1 MTNISIIDM
10 TGAEKGTI
18 NADAVLVQDK
28 GDQAV
33 KDAVVAYLTNCRQG
47 NACTKTR
54 GEVAGSNAKPWRQ
67 KGTGRARSGEKRSP
81 VWRGGGVVFGPRPRH
96 FEWNLNQKVRTLA
109 LQRAFS
115 DRIIEEEV
123 IAVEAITPATAKTKD
138 FAAQIM
144 AIAGTDNVLVLVDN
158 VDTNLRLASRNLPKV
173 DVIRAC
179 DISAYMMLLHKK
191 VIISKVA
198 YDVLVGRFNKEDA
211 K

>member
-1 MTNISIIDM
+1 MAEISIVDIQ
-10 TGAEKGTI
+10 GAAAGTI
-18 NADAVLVQDK
+18 NADAILVQDK
-28 GDQAV
+28 GAQAV

-96 FEWNLNQKVRTLA
+96 FEWNLNQKVRLLA
-109 LQRAFS
+109 VQRAFS
-115 DRIIEEEV
+115 DRIVAGEV
-123 IAVEAITPATAKTKD
+123 VAVESISPATCKTKE
-138 FAAQIM
+138 FAAM
-144 AIAGTDNVLVLVDN
+144 VKAIAGTDNVLVLVDN
-158 VDTNLRLASRNLPKV
+158 VDTNLRLASQNLPKV

-191 VIISKVA
+191 VIVTKAA
-198 YDVLVGRFNKEDA
+198 YDVLTARFNKEDA
-211 K
+211 E